1 MIRFTEGN
9 LLEAPAEA
17 LVNTV
22 NTVGVMGK
30 GIALMF
36 KEAFPE
42 NYRLYREACKTKNVT
57 IGRVFA
63 TERRDFVSGPRWIIN
78 FPTKEHWRAPSRI
91 EWIRDGLVDLRRF
104 IEEHKIRSVA
114 LPPLGSGN
122 GGLEWREV
130 RPLIVEALEPLQDVT
145 TIVYEPTKQYQNVQK
160 REGVERLTPARA
172 LLTELVRRYWVLGIE
187 CTMLEVQKLAYFLE
201 RQINIRGLSNPL
213 NLAFGAD
220 RFGPFSPK
228 LRHLLDALDGS
239 YLHCNKRLADA
250 GPMDVIGYDDAKM
263 EKVGLYIRTEA
274 KPYQQAL
281 DATGDLIEGFESP
294 LGMELLATV
303 DWLLHQ
309 MHVEPTVDSIKASL
323 TEWPGGKG
331 AAARKLKLF
340 NDRMI
345 GLALSRLEQQAPVPG
360 IHSLRFRQ

>member
-1 MIRFTEGN
+1 MIRFTQGN

-42 NYRLYREACKTKNVT
+42 NYRMYREACQSKNVK

-63 TERRDFVSGPRWIIN
+63 TERRDFVSGPKWIIN
-78 FPTKEHWRAPSRI
+78 FPTKEHWRTPSRI
-91 EWIRDGLVDLRRF
+91 EWIREGLADLRRF
-104 IEEHKIRSVA
+104 IEEHAIRSIA

-122 GGLEWREV
+122 GGLDWRKV
-130 RPLIVEALEPLQDVT
+130 RPLIVEVLEPLQDVT
-145 TIVYEPTKQYQNVQK
+145 ITVYEPTKKYQNVQK
-160 REGVERLTPARA
+160 REGVEKLTPARA
-172 LLTELVRRYWVLGIE
+172 LLIELVRRYWALGIE
-187 CTMLEVQKLAYFLE
+187 CTILEVQKLAYFLE
-201 RQINIRGLSNPL
+201 RQIGIRGLHSPL
-213 NLAFGAD
+213 NLSFEAN

-239 YLHCNKRLADA
+239 YLHCEKRLPDA

-263 EKVGLYIRTEA
+263 EKVELYIRTEA
-274 KPYQQAL
+274 KTYKEAL
-281 DATGDLIEGFESP
+281 DTTAKLIEGFESP

-303 DWLLHQ
+303 DWLSYRTR
-309 MHVEPTVDSIKASL
+309 VEPTVDSIRASL
-323 TEWPGGKG
+323 VEWPGGKG
-331 AAARKLKLF
+331 AGTRKLKLF

-345 GLALSRLEQQAPVPG
+345 GLALSRLASVG
-360 IHSLRFRQ
+360 

>member
-1 MIRFTEGN
+1 MIRFTQGN
-9 LLEAPAEA
+9 LLEAPTEA

-36 KEAFPE
+36 KDAFPE
-42 NYRLYREACKTKNVT
+42 NYRLYREACKTKNVK

-104 IEEHKIRSVA
+104 IKEHKIRSVA

-130 RPLIVEALEPLQDVT
+130 RPLIVQVLEPLQDVT

-160 REGVERLTPARA
+160 REGIERLTPARA

-201 RQINIRGLSNPL
+201 RQIDIRGLPNPL
-213 NLAFGAD
+213 NLAFG
-220 RFGPFSPK
+220 
-228 LRHLLDALDGS
+228 
-239 YLHCNKRLADA
+239 
-250 GPMDVIGYDDAKM
+250 
-263 EKVGLYIRTEA
+263 
-274 KPYQQAL
+274 
-281 DATGDLIEGFESP
+281 LI
-294 LGMELLATV
+294 
-303 DWLLHQ
+303 
-309 MHVEPTVDSIKASL
+309 AS
-323 TEWPGGKG
+323 GH
-331 AAARKLKLF
+331 
-340 NDRMI
+340 
-345 GLALSRLEQQAPVPG
+345 SRLSSGICSTLSTAAICIVISASPMPVPWT
-360 IHSLRFRQ
+360 

>member
-1 MIRFTEGN
+1 MIRFTQGN

-42 NYRLYREACKTKNVT
+42 NYRLYREACQTKNVKV
-57 IGRVFA
+57 GRVFA
-63 TERRDFVSGPRWIIN
+63 TERRDFVGGPKWIIN

-91 EWIRDGLVDLRRF
+91 EWIRDGLVDLREF
-104 IEEHKIRSVA
+104 IERHSIRSIA

-130 RPLIVEALEPLQDVT
+130 RPVIEKALASLQDVT
-145 TIVYEPTKQYQNVQK
+145 IIVYEPTKKYQNVQK
-160 REGVERLTPARA
+160 REGVEKLTPARA

-187 CTMLEVQKLAYFLE
+187 CTVLEVQKLAYFLE
-201 RQINIRGLSNPL
+201 RQIDVRGITNPL
-213 NLAFGAD
+213 MLSFEAN

-239 YLHCNKRLADA
+239 YLHCDKRLADA

-263 EKVGLYIRTEA
+263 EKIELYIRTEA
-274 KPYQQAL
+274 KPYQEAL
-281 DATGDLIEGFESP
+281 DATADLIEGFESP

-309 MHVEPTVDSIKASL
+309 MRVEPTIDSIRASL

-331 AAARKLKLF
+331 AGARKLKLF

-345 GLALSRLEQQAPVPG
+345 GLALSRLEQA
-360 IHSLRFRQ
+360 RA